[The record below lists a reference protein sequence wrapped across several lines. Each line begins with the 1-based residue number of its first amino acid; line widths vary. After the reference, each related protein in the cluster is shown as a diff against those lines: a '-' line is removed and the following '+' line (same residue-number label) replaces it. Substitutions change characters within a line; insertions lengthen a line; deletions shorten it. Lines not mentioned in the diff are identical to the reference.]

1 MGKPGAQRQR
11 EYLELKNEKDRSR
24 YLEKRRL
31 RKNQKLKKKI
41 KTKGSEKYIEH
52 VKKDKEKKLK
62 RQRKKALICSRELV

>member
-11 EYLELKNEKDRSR
+11 DYLGSR